1 MRLFRIHH
9 APSRVEQH
17 EQSASKEPR
26 EVRARVCERICA
38 SRAKDERATP
48 KKGEKKREKK
58 NVRLIYT
65 PRTYARTLARSL
77 ARNARARFRERR
89 AAADFAFCSR
99 CFLCVLLPLSFSAA
113 FLRSSSLSSSLYLAF
128 SSRLT
133 RPVKSGAFFLLSPF
147 FARHRRRN
155 AIFEALPP
163 ATFPSPA
170 RHATLVTIY
179 DANQKRVLR
188 FRPSRI
194 LLPVAFYGT
203 NARASDDCDE
213 SRLKI
218 GYVEPSSC

>member
-1 MRLFRIHH
+1 MRAYMRLTRE
-9 APSRVEQH
+9 RR
-17 EQSASKEPR
+17 ASDTEKR
-26 EVRARVCERICA
+26 
-38 SRAKDERATP
+38 
-48 KKGEKKREKK
+48 GEKKREKR

-89 AAADFAFCSR
+89 AAAADFAFCSR

-163 ATFPSPA
+163 ATSPSPA

-203 NARASDDCDE
+203 NSRASDDCDE

>member
-1 MRLFRIHH
+1 MR
-9 APSRVEQH
+9 AKSQE
-17 EQSASKEPR
+17 K
-26 EVRARVCERICA
+26 CERAYA
-38 SRAKDERATP
+38 SVYAPHARKTSERHR
-48 KKGEKKREKK
+48 KKGRKKEREK

>member
-1 MRLFRIHH
+1 MRLTRE
-9 APSRVEQH
+9 RR
-17 EQSASKEPR
+17 ASDTEKR
-26 EVRARVCERICA
+26 
-38 SRAKDERATP
+38 
-48 KKGEKKREKK
+48 GEKKKRKK

-147 FARHRRRN
+147 FARHRRRRN

-203 NARASDDCDE
+203 NSRASDDCDE